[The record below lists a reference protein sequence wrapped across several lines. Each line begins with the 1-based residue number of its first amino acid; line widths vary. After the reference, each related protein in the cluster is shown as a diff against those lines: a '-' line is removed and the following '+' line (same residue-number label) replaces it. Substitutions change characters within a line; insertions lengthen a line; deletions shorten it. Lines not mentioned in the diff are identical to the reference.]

1 MVLDGLLVERNVA
14 AEVDD
19 GGYGP
24 APFFVRHA
32 HHQCVID
39 GGIGLENFLNFLG
52 VNLLASCINAHAATA
67 QQSQAAIGL
76 DRAPVARNRIADP
89 IDGAEGL
96 GGFLGILVISRRNRT
111 HEGDKSRYAASW
123 RHFPVVFRSEEH
135 TSELQSLMRISYAVF
150 CLKKK
155 NQTRTD
161 T

>member
-1 MVLDGLLVERNVA
+1 M
-14 AEVDD
+14 
-19 GGYGP
+19 
-24 APFFVRHA
+24 
-32 HHQCVID
+32 
-39 GGIGLENFLNFLG
+39 GLENFPNFLG
-52 VNLLASCINAHAATA
+52 VNLLAICIDAHAATA

-111 HEGDKSRYAASW
+111 HEGDKSR
-123 RHFPVVFRSEEH
+123 RSEDH

-155 NQTRTD
+155 HNNLQTTYSNHN
-161 T
+161 TNNKTQ